1 MVTPGGSDIASLIL
15 PPSEPGSYR
24 RPRFLSWKLTD
35 ATSLTVD
42 ALCFCSRESGVMLYV
57 LDEDVML
64 RHRSGE
70 FRLWFRVVCENI
82 LVLKSGRF
90 PGRKEAAEDFL
101 FNPENVFFDFIAG
114 EMGYEDPE
122 EFRLRI
128 KKGIKDTFR

>member
-1 MVTPGGSDIASLIL
+1 MLYYHNL
-15 PPSEPGSYR
+15 
-24 RPRFLSWKLTD
+24 
-35 ATSLTVD
+35 SLTSEDKAVTAPVFILED
-42 ALCFCSRESGVMLYV
+42 
-57 LDEDVML
+57 DVML